1 MRTLWTLVAQRPIIS
16 TTVFLAKLSTEF
28 TPFRRAHAAPPLPH
42 LLASLRW
49 QRAKPLTGITD
60 GLPLFRRKLAKPL
73 EALAEAL
80 LLIWCQLL
88 PLLESLVSL
97 LTFLGIHIL
106 PLTRP
111 VQKPLLSF
119 RRQLIPGSAESLK
132 ELLLVLA

>member
-1 MRTLWTLVAQRPIIS
+1 
-16 TTVFLAKLSTEF
+16 
-28 TPFRRAHAAPPLPH
+28 
-42 LLASLRW
+42 
-49 QRAKPLTGITD
+49 
-60 GLPLFRRKLAKPL
+60 L

-80 LLIWCQLL
+80 LLIWWQLL

-119 RRQLIPGSAESLK
+119 RRQLIPGSTESLK